1 MSSHETATPASP
13 RQDDNREEIARDI
26 TRTAAALSTSETV
39 SRYGS
44 ANAEFLKGY
53 SGVDHE
59 TGQKFAK
66 GLADIAKHKVHA
78 DPDLA
83 KQNIKQQAG
92 FSAEVAA
99 TSRDNAEAIISGS
112 KVRTSRSDDLPHY
125 GRNHNVVD
133 RVQILDG
140 QIIEGSQAQMK
151 FVGDRNQLLDDIAR
165 EDGKFTRYQ
174 GTKLELPSE
183 QFEGSKAYYLEEAKK
198 LRERAQSIAADPAK
212 ADQVIKLQRDAEA
225 IEKLV
230 ASKDFQPKPA
240 ADYCRDQARQRRL
253 NADAA
258 EKNGNT
264 DAAAKLRREADNYDQ
279 LADNCSDS
287 GLTTEDAIFYRKH
300 PEFATLRDIARTSHR
315 AGMEGAKF
323 GAAIGGSISLLQNL
337 LATAQGEKNVGEAVQ
352 DLALDTAKAGAVG
365 YATAFAGAALK
376 GGMQQSSSQALRTLS
391 NTNAPA
397 MAINICLSLGSSV
410 KRYVTGEISEAQLL
424 TEVGEKGAGMLSSG
438 MMAALGQLAIP
449 VPFVGAAIGGMIG
462 YTLSSLFYQA
472 TLDAARGVE
481 LSRQQL
487 ARTQAIQAAARDR
500 IADEQARLDAF
511 TQRELP
517 QLRKETEHLFA
528 IVNSN
533 ASASADVLA
542 AAINQFATLL
552 GKQLQFQTMAEFDD
566 FMNSDLPL
574 KL

>member
-39 SRYGS
+39 NRYGS
-44 ANAEFLKGY
+44 ANAEYLKGY

-212 ADQVIKLQRDAEA
+212 ADQVIKLQREAEA
-225 IEKLV
+225 FEKLV

-279 LADNCSDS
+279 LADNVSDS

-315 AGMEGAKF
+315 AGMEGAKY

-337 LATAQGEKNVGEAVQ
+337 LATAQGDKAVGEAVQ
-352 DLALDTAKAGAVG
+352 DLAVDTAKAGAMG

-376 GGMQQSSSQALRTLS
+376 GGMQQSSSQTLRTLS

-397 MAINICLSLGSSV
+397 LAINICLSLGSSV

-487 ARTQAIQAAARDR
+487 ARTRAIQAAARDR